1 MMDMSEE
8 VFFTSLALGRTFTRE
23 EWWAWLKE
31 NPNHGTSDPVIEVHG
46 FGFNICNVC
55 LNPNKI
61 EFGKH
66 SWFVEIKTAIN
77 LDGKWIAAHD
87 YSVNHSGG
95 GSGVSLQQKE
105 SFDTEKEAIFNEL
118 CIVEKRVKR
127 EMENIR
133 KYHGGYEPDD
143 GEKVESTDALI
154 VKCKKLL
161 SQISEYK
168 DIYDSQTLF

>member
-1 MMDMSEE
+1 MAKNSTIKKKRGNSEGTVVQLASGRWRAQISLGFKEDGTRNRPSE
-8 VFFTSLALGRTFTRE
+8 V
-23 EWWAWLKE
+23 
-31 NPNHGTSDPVIEVHG
+31 
-46 FGFNICNVC
+46 
-55 LNPNKI
+55 
-61 EFGKH
+61 
-66 SWFVEIKTAIN
+66 
-77 LDGKWIAAHD
+77 
-87 YSVNHSGG
+87 
-95 GSGVSLQQKE
+95 
-105 SFDTEKEAIFNEL
+105 FDTEKEAIFNEL